1 MKRGRLVGAIL
12 AVIAL
17 FGIHTQQVGRASA
30 MDQTQYTPV
39 QQRVLDS
46 MLIDAQR
53 AAKGALSDREKR
65 LLAGAEIIDQ
75 ALKARYPDADFTL
88 MGMCSVMFDGVTWEM
103 EGQWQ
108 DERFMVTAVSEKED
122 FSDLTVRE
130 GLFSL
135 TRRQE
140 MTALLLRWMED
151 AGAVQPR
158 AYVNITGMY
167 DERCDGAKTLEEMLQ
182 GGVRMAVSAQIFI
195 SGEQNA
201 HVDAQWL
208 DQTVKCRGVDILANV
223 WVLPEVPEGEPTRDW
238 AREMRTRDDTAHF
251 DLYVDGEPEC

>member
-1 MKRGRLVGAIL
+1 
-12 AVIAL
+12 
-17 FGIHTQQVGRASA
+17 
-30 MDQTQYTPV
+30 
-39 QQRVLDS
+39 
-46 MLIDAQR
+46 
-53 AAKGALSDREKR
+53 
-65 LLAGAEIIDQ
+65 
-75 ALKARYPDADFTL
+75 
-88 MGMCSVMFDGVTWEM
+88 
-103 EGQWQ
+103 
-108 DERFMVTAVSEKED
+108 MVTAVSEKED

-238 AREMRTRDDTAHF
+238 ARDMRTRDDAAHF

>member
-1 MKRGRLVGAIL
+1 MGRQNRKKLYRLSLIDDASHEKIYSIKFTKGGFFTVL
-12 AVIAL
+12 AVSVCSLLGGLYAL
-17 FGIHTQQVGRASA
+17 LVFTPLH
-30 MDQTQYTPV
+30 YTVP
-39 QQRVLDS
+39 
-46 MLIDAQR
+46 
-53 AAKGALSDREKR
+53 G
-65 LLAGAEIIDQ
+65 
-75 ALKARYPDADFTL
+75 YPDADFTL

-167 DERCDGAKTLEEMLQ
+167 DERCDGSKSLEEMLQ
-182 GGVRMAVSAQIFI
+182 GGVRMAMSAQIFI

-208 DQTVKCRGVDILANV
+208 DQALKCRGVDILANV
-223 WVLPEVPEGEPTRDW
+223 WVLPEMPEGEPTRDW